1 VAWEPDY
8 VSAAELKAWERID
21 DAVDDTQLALI
32 VTAASRAV
40 DRHTHRQFGVVAA
53 AEERRYTAVWDRR
66 RCRWLIE
73 IDDLMSTTGLT
84 FTTEAGQIGTYDL
97 EPINAA
103 QKGRPW
109 ERVVIHPDS
118 AVKPTSEQHG
128 VTGDGLWGWSTV
140 PATVKLA
147 SRLQSARFVARR
159 DSPYGI
165 AGSPE
170 LGSELRLLARVDPDV
185 AVVLGPYVRWWG
197 AAA

>member
-1 VAWEPDY
+1 VAWKPDY

-32 VTAASRAV
+32 VTASSRAV
-40 DRHTHRQFGVVAA
+40 DRHTGRQFGLVAA
-53 AEERRYTAVWDRR
+53 AEERRYTARWDRR
-66 RCRWLIE
+66 RCRWVIE
-73 IDDLMSTTGLT
+73 IDDIMSTTGLT
-84 FTTEAGQIGTYDL
+84 FTVEAGQIDTYDL

-103 QKGRPW
+103 QEGRPW
-109 ERVVIHPDS
+109 ERVVVAPGS
-118 AVKPTSEQHG
+118 AVQPTALAHG
-128 VTGDGLWGWSTV
+128 VTGDGLWGWSAV

-159 DSPYGI
+159 DSPYGV

-170 LGSELRLLARVDPDV
+170 LGSELRLLAKVDPDV
-185 AVVLGPYVRWWG
+185 GLMLGEYVRWW

>member
-1 VAWEPDY
+1 VAWKPDY

-32 VTAASRAV
+32 VTASSRAI
-40 DRHTHRQFGVVAA
+40 DRHTGRQFGLVAA
-53 AEERRYTAVWDRR
+53 AEERRYTARWDRR
-66 RCRWLIE
+66 RCRWVIE
-73 IDDLMSTTGLT
+73 VDDIMSTTGLT
-84 FTTEAGQIGTYDL
+84 FTVEAGEIDVYDL

-103 QKGRPW
+103 QEGRPW
-109 ERVVIHPDS
+109 ERVVVAPGS
-118 AVKPTSEQHG
+118 AVQPTALAHG
-128 VTGDGLWGWSTV
+128 VTGDGLWGWSAV

-159 DSPYGI
+159 DSPYGV

-170 LGSELRLLARVDPDV
+170 LGSELRLLAKVDPDV
-185 AVVLGPYVRWWG
+185 GLMLGDYIRWW